1 MDLKFDYL
9 SSKLSLVQESRL
21 HEKDTGSSFVQVS
34 LLNAQI
40 SYLKKHIENNK
51 KDFAA
56 RMSLLRKIYK
66 RKSLLLYVK
75 NNCDTK
81 AYNLLFSSIKKYE
94 I

>member
-9 SSKLSLVQESRL
+9 SSKPSLVQQSRL
-21 HEKDTGSSFVQVS
+21 HEKDTGSCSVQIS

-40 SYLKKHIENNK
+40 SYLKNHIEKNK

-56 RMSLLRKIYK
+56 RKSLLKKIYK

-75 NNCDTK
+75 NNYDNQT
-81 AYNLLFSSIKKYE
+81 YNLLLSSIKKYE